1 MTLETYKPTA
11 GSTVTVGDP
20 DSAAPT
26 GGSRGETEP
35 PTTTEAPTP
44 SSDGIAPPPPTPM
57 PTGLSTSLST
67 GISTGTASFG
77 GTVTVSTK
85 RLVHLLRQVVH
96 PEGD

>member
-26 GGSRGETEP
+26 GGSLGE
-35 PTTTEAPTP
+35 TEAPTP
-44 SSDGIAPPPPTPM
+44 PTDGIAPPPPTPM